1 MDWKQHTSRKKRPSW
16 CVTMPGSHHLS
27 SFAALVPSTSSTKT
41 CGPRFVAPLSAAV
54 PETGRR
60 RVAPPPCTHQRG
72 YGRVHHLSSLSLQ
85 VVSRSCF
92 WESVIVSTHGL
103 VDTYLVAQKRIMM
116 LGVTPSELLQDP
128 SLRDSV
134 VFFSCSFL
142 PKRLIETN
150 KVHQVSAHCW
160 RNSF

>member
-1 MDWKQHTSRKKRPSW
+1 M
-16 CVTMPGSHHLS
+16 
-27 SFAALVPSTSSTKT
+27 
-41 CGPRFVAPLSAAV
+41 
-54 PETGRR
+54 
-60 RVAPPPCTHQRG
+60 
-72 YGRVHHLSSLSLQ
+72 
-85 VVSRSCF
+85 
-92 WESVIVSTHGL
+92 STHGL

-116 LGVTPSELLQDP
+116 LGRDRIVNSCSTLFNCWWKLGVTPSELLQDP

-134 VFFSCSFL
+134 VFFSCFFL